1 MRIGLNALALEVV
14 GGSGGT
20 AGIAHTGLGIT
31 RAAVNLVSAD
41 GIREIIRG
49 AQLARAV
56 VAHPCTA
63 SAWGDLE
70 RKTSVLDC
78 CSQGKKEKHYREK
91 A

>member
-20 AGIAHTGLGIT
+20 ARIAHTGLGIT
-31 RAAVNLVSAD
+31 RAAVNLVGAD
-41 GIREIIRG
+41 GVREIIGG

-63 SAWGDLE
+63 SPWGHLE
-70 RKTSVLDC
+70 RDAAILDC
-78 CSQGKKEKHYREK
+78 GS
-91 A
+91 